1 MKKLLLLAAF
11 VLAFGVGCYRSNY
24 CGGDFSTEWE
34 VCVFLDEHNQS
45 VTKEKVDEI
54 TQVIIDVIA
63 DRYPSY
69 EGEIHWGF
77 ASTEVNLYFL
87 KEKTEYILEVERRMA
102 EREGRESYN
111 IGGLTEIAL
120 VDPQIND
127 IYVQYI
133 NVYVIW
139 HDDMPFCLERSSLG
153 HEMIHV
159 LALFSE
165 GVDWQLELGD
175 STEEMH
181 PPKWFGYENG
191 SVAEEVYRRLDETCV
206 F

>member
-1 MKKLLLLAAF
+1 MKKLLLLAA
-11 VLAFGVGCYRSNY
+11 LILSFGASCYRSDY

-54 TQVIIDVIA
+54 TQVVIDVIA
-63 DRYPSY
+63 DRYPAY

-77 ASTEVNLYFL
+77 ASNEVNLYFL
-87 KEKTEYILEVERRMA
+87 KEKNEFMQRA
-102 EREGRESYN
+102 EDKLSEKEGRE
-111 IGGLTEIAL
+111 ITLLGLTEIAFT
-120 VDPQIND
+120 DPKIND
-127 IYVQYI
+127 IYVDYI

-139 HDDMPFCLERSSLG
+139 NDDMEFCLERSSLG

-165 GVDWQLELGD
+165 GVDWQLEL
-175 STEEMH
+175 EEMH
-181 PPKWFGYENG
+181 PPKWFGRG
-191 SVAEEVYRRLDETCV
+191 SIEEEMHRRLDETCV